1 MHIVRIH
8 CHNACYFHCST
19 RAPGFWRASGL
30 RAQHTQAF
38 ITWQC
43 HACVYKAAA
52 RSRSRSRLPACLP
65 AWRALQYSS
74 SVQLIARRERLAFGA
89 LQAYARNTHKP
100 TWLHYIAVPC
110 LCLQGSSTL
119 ALAPACLES
128 IITQQFSIAQ
138 CSTRAPGF
146 WRASGLRAQHTQA
159 YLASLHGSATLVF
172 TRQQHARARACLPGE
187 HYNTVAQYSSVQL
200 SNAILCRYKY
210 ALNKSVNCQRSY
222 LDENTSTHS
231 TTEVKHRWARIVLGW
246 VTAWELLVALTFY
259 FLCEYLHSTLKYF
272 NKTYVCMYV
281 CITAHYITLHYI
293 TVSYC
298 NVKKFLVTYTL
309 CAHAS
314 IYIVI
319 IKLS

>member
-65 AWRALQYSS
+65 A
-74 SVQLIARRERLAFGA
+74 
-89 LQAYARNTHKP
+89 
-100 TWLHYIAVPC
+100 
-110 LCLQGSSTL
+110 
-119 ALAPACLES
+119 CLES
-128 IITQQFSIAQ
+128 ITTQQLSIAH

-159 YLASLHGSATLVF
+159 YLASLHSSAMLVF
-172 TRQQHARARACLPGE
+172 TRQLHARARACLPGE

-272 NKTYVCMYV
+272 NKTYVCMY
-281 CITAHYITLHYI
+281 YSSLHYI
-293 TVSYC
+293 T
-298 NVKKFLVTYTL
+298 
-309 CAHAS
+309 
-314 IYIVI
+314 
-319 IKLS
+319 